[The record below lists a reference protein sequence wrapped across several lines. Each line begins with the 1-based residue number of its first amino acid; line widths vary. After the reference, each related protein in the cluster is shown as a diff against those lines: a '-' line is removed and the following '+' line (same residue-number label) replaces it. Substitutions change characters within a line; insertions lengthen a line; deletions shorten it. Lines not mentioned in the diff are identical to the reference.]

1 MTEQTTQPISFNDLC
16 KREPLLLALW
26 FEAAADPTTDQLGAW
41 YGPDGYKQRLCDLV
55 GWEAS
60 STTDTVLTSP
70 QAYDIAYHEI
80 LGQLERYKPGRRK

>member
-41 YGPDGYKQRLCDLV
+41 YGPGGYKQRVCGLV
-55 GWEAS
+55 GWLS
-60 STTDTVLTSP
+60 GSTDTELLTSS
-70 QAYDIAYHEI
+70 AYDVAYREV
-80 LGQLERYKPGRRK
+80 LDQLERPKPGRIK